1 MAKQHGKVTM
11 SATDKSRTT
20 HTMTSDG
27 SGTGRT
33 TVSGDGS
40 VVQTDD
46 DQVIRERPGR

>member
-1 MAKQHGKVTM
+1 MAEKAKVTM
-11 SATDKSRTT
+11 SATDKSGKT

-33 TVSGDGS
+33 TVSGDGT
-40 VVQTDD
+40 VVQTDG